1 MSMARATI
9 GAWAVGLGLVAC
21 GTTPAP
27 APAVESA
34 ADAGADADGACPTSW
49 TQGYCLKLTFHG
61 GKNDGQTYTL
71 SRDLSGTSGTLV
83 FGSTHMAYPAVAL
96 SMTDTWSL
104 GAYKDQLQFRLNL
117 GTLIEAPGFPAYL
130 PKAGSYPFSCL
141 PPSVA
146 VTFKNVVYQSTC
158 PGLVG
163 SIDVSTW
170 GAAPGDRFIGT
181 VHGTLQQYLT
191 TGGDVSDCTASVAA
205 ARCTATAVTVDV
217 DGNFGLTLPAKD
229 AAVAP

>member
-1 MSMARATI
+1 MRWWQSACVLSA
-9 GAWAVGLGLVAC
+9 GLTAC
-21 GTTPAP
+21 GTTATP
-27 APAVESA
+27 
-34 ADAGADADGACPTSW
+34 ADATDTSVDASADATASCPSEW
-49 TQGYCLKLTFHG
+49 KQGYCLKFTFHG

-96 SMTDTWSL
+96 SLTDTWSL
-104 GAYKDQLQFRLNL
+104 GAYKDQLQFRVNL
-117 GTLIEAPGFPAYL
+117 GTLIEAPGFPAYV
-130 PKAGSYPFSCL
+130 PHAGDFPFSCL

-158 PGLVG
+158 PGLTG
-163 SIDVSTW
+163 SFGVTTW

-205 ARCTATAVTVDV
+205 ARCTATTVTVDV
-217 DGNFGLTLPAKD
+217 DGHFGLTLPAKD